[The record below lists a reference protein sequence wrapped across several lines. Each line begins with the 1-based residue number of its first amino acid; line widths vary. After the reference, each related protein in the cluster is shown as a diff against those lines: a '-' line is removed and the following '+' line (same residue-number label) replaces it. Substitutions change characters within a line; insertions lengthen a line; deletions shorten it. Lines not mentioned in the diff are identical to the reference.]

1 MANEYGEIENLV
13 NDVTSLD
20 TARMTLRWALERL
33 NNIEKEKADLKKNL
47 TLAEE
52 TSKRM
57 QVKEA
62 SLTDAYSSRNKTL
75 EEKEDFYTKLEATMS
90 LLGEGK
96 LDIQQLLK
104 KEAKLDSLRHSL
116 ESEYSD
122 KFEELDRN
130 QRSVIERW
138 NSRLLE
144 VESQYAGRLAEA
156 QKKYDGLR
164 AELEGDYQG
173 RINAL
178 QASFS
183 SREKFL
189 SERIGGLEKSVRQSE
204 EKVETRRRELEG
216 EYLIKKREAEE
227 NYRKLRNMLEAGLE
241 EKIRAADSDHAEQV
255 RSFEASWQIERAR
268 LLEEQHVREAQ
279 YASAQDRIKEIEN
292 ALALQQETHHTE
304 LLKIISEKETAF
316 RVQLAALETEKGAK
330 EAAVRE
336 LQARLEKKGAAW
348 DADRTRLQSEFDSR
362 VGVIEEGLKQRAA
375 SLERTYEGKKEE
387 LERVI
392 AASRAEFEKEF
403 EARLQAERQSMDV
416 EKSILEGEKLAR
428 EEALA
433 VSTARLEEVERA
445 LTATREEHHKDLMER
460 LRAGEASFR
469 EKLAGFE
476 AEKQAYNETI
486 NKLTDEL
493 RGREGRLLEEKNKIA
508 AEFEAKSAIHAEML
522 ARTEAS
528 FEEKRRAYEEK
539 IAELGA
545 KLTEAD
551 KASALARENFK
562 NELSRVTSEV
572 EALAEE
578 RAAATRADYEN
589 RKADLEKEFAA
600 RYSDKLKALEA
611 EKARVNEELAGNQSR
626 LAAAK
631 AAAAAAETECGV
643 QRTRLEAEA
652 AARIEAAFAEAAAKT
667 ELEKGNWQAERAR
680 LEQALRET
688 SENFKSSQKEIGT
701 MNARLRQSEMENAGR
716 EDRFARELMEAK
728 AGYEK
733 ELSFR
738 VKESVAV
745 LTADLVKSLDAA
757 MAGQADLAAALEAS
771 DRTVD
776 ALNKA
781 AAEAKRDSEVK
792 VMTAISE
799 GLAARRAELEAVY
812 AKKQAAYEED
822 CQARLDELNGDFTL
836 KFNRLAEE
844 NAALRKEI
852 EKEKSAAAQANAR
865 SVEFSE
871 KLLAAEKAFH
881 DEKIEMQK
889 AQIRDYDSSVGDA
902 VAAAVELAEDR
913 LRHAQEE
920 LEKMKKTNREEVGM
934 LREGFEAEK
943 DQLLEELGRRDRYI
957 ESADAKLQ
965 ELENAMIKYRQTA
978 SGELMRNI
986 SEQDGRFREMA
997 AEEKARGDARIKQL
1011 ESLLSAKERLLAE
1024 GDKFYRQKQL
1034 ELDGLHASFNMRV
1047 NGFNQDIFAQKQEL
1061 SEKEKALNE
1070 YRLKLEK
1077 EYALKNSELERM
1089 KAELSR
1095 TIIEYRKK

>member
-52 TSKRM
+52 TSKRL

-116 ESEYSD
+116 ENEYSD

-164 AELEGDYQG
+164 AELEGEYQG
-173 RINAL
+173 RMNSL
-178 QASFS
+178 QTSFT
-183 SREKFL
+183 SREKYL
-189 SERIGGLEKSVRQSE
+189 TERIGGLEKSVHLSE
-204 EKVETRRRELEG
+204 EKVETRRRELES
-216 EYLIKKREAEE
+216 EYLLKKRETEE
-227 NYRKLRNMLEAGLE
+227 NYRKLKNMLEAGLE
-241 EKIRAADSDHAEQV
+241 EKIRSVDSDHAEQV
-255 RSFEASWQIERAR
+255 RAFEASWQIERAR

-316 RVQLAALETEKGAK
+316 RAQLAALEAEKGAK
-330 EAAVRE
+330 EETVRE

-362 VGVIEEGLKQRAA
+362 VGVIEEGLKERAA
-375 SLERTYEGKKEE
+375 SLEKTYEDKREA
-387 LERVI
+387 LESVI

-416 EKSILEGEKLAR
+416 EKSILEGEKRAR

-433 VSTARLEEVERA
+433 VSAARLEEVERA

-493 RGREGRLLEEKNKIA
+493 RGRESRLLEEKNKIA

-551 KASALARENFK
+551 KASALERENFK

-572 EALAEE
+572 EAMAEE

-611 EKARVNEELAGNQSR
+611 EKARVHEELAEKESR
-626 LAAAK
+626 LAAAH
-631 AAAAAAETECGV
+631 T
-643 QRTRLEAEA
+643 EA
-652 AARIEAAFAEAAAKT
+652 AGKMVIERD
-667 ELEKGNWQAERAR
+667 NWQAERSR
-680 LEQALRET
+680 LESMLAET
-688 SENFKSSQKEIGT
+688 SGYFKFSQEEIVALNSKLNQAAQESS
-701 MNARLRQSEMENAGR
+701 
-716 EDRFARELMEAK
+716 AREARFN
-728 AGYEK
+728 K
-733 ELSFR
+733 ELLELR
-738 VKESVAV
+738 VSNENEFMQRVNYTVEVQTAGL
-745 LTADLVKSLDAA
+745 LTDLEAA
-757 MAGQADLAAALEAS
+757 KVRQAELSAALEAKDKTINALKDEAAGTRRDIEVRLIS
-771 DRTVD
+771 DVS
-776 ALNKA
+776 
-781 AAEAKRDSEVK
+781 EAV
-792 VMTAISE
+792 
-799 GLAARRAELEAVY
+799 AARRAELEKAF
-812 AKKQAAYEED
+812 ARKQAALEED
-822 CQARLDELNGDFTL
+822 WQARREEISEEFTIQTA
-836 KFNRLAEE
+836 RLAEE
-844 NAALRKEI
+844 NAALKALLDDRNAE
-852 EKEKSAAAQANAR
+852 SAEANAR
-865 SVEFSE
+865 AANLAE
-871 KLLAAEKAFH
+871 KLQAAEKAFH
-881 DEKIEMQK
+881 DEKVELQK
-889 AQIRDYDSSVGDA
+889 AQIREFDSSVGDA

-920 LEKMKKTNREEVGM
+920 LEKMKKTNREEVGL

-978 SGELMRNI
+978 SGELMKNI
-986 SEQDGRFREMA
+986 SEQDRRFRELA
-997 AEEKARGDARIKQL
+997 DEEKARGDARIKQL
-1011 ESLLSAKERLLAE
+1011 ESLLSAKEKLLAD

-1034 ELDGLHASFNMRV
+1034 ELDSLHSSLNMRI

>member
-52 TSKRM
+52 TSKRL

-178 QASFS
+178 QASFT
-183 SREKFL
+183 SREKYL
-189 SERIGGLEKSVRQSE
+189 SERIGGLEKSVHLSE

-362 VGVIEEGLKQRAA
+362 VGVIEAGLQERAA
-375 SLERTYEGKKEE
+375 SLEKTYEGKKEE
-387 LERVI
+387 LESVI

-403 EARLQAERQSMDV
+403 ETRLQSERQSMEM
-416 EKSILEGEKLAR
+416 EKSILEGEKRAR

-433 VSTARLEEVERA
+433 VNAARLKELEHA
-445 LTATREEHHKDLMER
+445 ITATREEHHKDLMER
-460 LRAGEASFR
+460 IRSGEASFR

-476 AEKQAYNETI
+476 AEKQAYNEAI
-486 NKLTDEL
+486 NKLTDEI
-493 RGREGRLLEEKNKIA
+493 RVREASVLEEKKKIS
-508 AEFEAKSAIHAEML
+508 AEFDSKAAASKAEYEARIACIEAEASGRIEAVNFEAAGKIEFERKNWHAERSRLENVLAETSGYFKSAQEEIVALNSSLNQAALDSSGRE
-522 ARTEAS
+522 ARFNKELLEIRTAS
-528 FEEKRRAYEEK
+528 EK
-539 IAELGA
+539 ELNQRVNYTVEVQTAG
-545 KLTEAD
+545 L
-551 KASALARENFK
+551 
-562 NELSRVTSEV
+562 LS
-572 EALAEE
+572 
-578 RAAATRADYEN
+578 
-589 RKADLEKEFAA
+589 DLE
-600 RYSDKLKALEA
+600 
-611 EKARVNEELAGNQSR
+611 
-626 LAAAK
+626 AAK
-631 AAAAAAETECGV
+631 AV
-643 QRTRLEAEA
+643 QV
-652 AARIEAAFAEAAAKT
+652 
-667 ELEKGNWQAERAR
+667 
-680 LEQALRET
+680 
-688 SENFKSSQKEIGT
+688 
-701 MNARLRQSEMENAGR
+701 
-716 EDRFARELMEAK
+716 
-728 AGYEK
+728 
-733 ELSFR
+733 ELS
-738 VKESVAV
+738 
-745 LTADLVKSLDAA
+745 
-757 MAGQADLAAALEAS
+757 AALEAKEHAIN
-771 DRTVD
+771 
-776 ALNKA
+776 ALKDE
-781 AAEAKRDSEVK
+781 AAETRRDSEVRL
-792 VMTAISE
+792 ISAVSE
-799 GLAARRAELEAVY
+799 AVAARRAELEKAF
-812 AKKQAAYEED
+812 ARKQAALDED
-822 CQARLDELNGDFTL
+822 WQARREEISEEFTIQTA
-836 KFNRLAEE
+836 RLAEE
-844 NAALRKEI
+844 NTALKALLDDRNAE
-852 EKEKSAAAQANAR
+852 SAEANAR
-865 SVEFSE
+865 AANLAE
-871 KLLAAEKAFH
+871 KLLAAEKTFH
-881 DEKIEMQK
+881 DEKVELQK
-889 AQIRDYDSSVGDA
+889 AQIREFDSSVGDA

-920 LEKMKKTNREEVGM
+920 LEKMKKTNRAEVQ
-934 LREGFEAEK
+934 LLAEGFEAEK

-965 ELENAMIKYRQTA
+965 DLEQAMLKYRQTA

-1061 SEKEKALNE
+1061 AEKEKALND

-1077 EYALKNSELERM
+1077 DYAIKTSELEHM
-1089 KAELSR
+1089 KGELTR
-1095 TIIEYRKK
+1095 AIIDYRNK